1 MMRNPG
7 RLAAA
12 LLVLAAWCAGAGAQL
27 APVAPTAS
35 VAAQAGGTSAP
46 PADAS
51 PVAGQGLSTYRL
63 AAGDVISV
71 RVFNE
76 PEFTQERVR
85 LTDAG
90 TMSFPILGELQVL
103 GRTVGEI
110 EAMITQRLRGRILV
124 NPQVTV
130 LMEQYR
136 PFFINGMVERPGA
149 YPFVPGL
156 NVRKA
161 ASIAGG
167 FRERASMS
175 RIFVVRER
183 GTDKDRQRV
192 VLDTE
197 VGPGDTITVEE
208 SFF

>member
-1 MMRNPG
+1 MILIPS

-12 LLVLAAWCAGAGAQL
+12 FFVMAALCTGAAAQT

-35 VAAQAGGTSAP
+35 VAAQAGSTSAP
-46 PADAS
+46 AADTA
-51 PVAGQGLSTYRL
+51 PAGQGMSTYRL

-167 FRERASMS
+167 FRERASTS

-183 GTDKDRQRV
+183 GTDKDRERV
-192 VLDTE
+192 MLDTE
-197 VGPGDTITVEE
+197 IGPGDTITVEE